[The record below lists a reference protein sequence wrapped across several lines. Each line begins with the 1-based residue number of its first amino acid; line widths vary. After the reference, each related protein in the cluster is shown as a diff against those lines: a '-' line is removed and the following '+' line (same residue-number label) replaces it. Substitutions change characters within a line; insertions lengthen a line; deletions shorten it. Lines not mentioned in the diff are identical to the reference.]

1 VTAGKDMSRPRV
13 FSTMSRGTVI
23 FLVLFV
29 AIALAGFNSG
39 NNLLYL
45 IAGIML
51 SAIVISIGVGRL
63 NLSHLTI
70 ERRLPAYIFA
80 NQSIRVVLEVSNR
93 KKHINSY
100 GITIRGGTDTRQ
112 AIFIPLLKRNAKLAH
127 VIDVSFER
135 RGRHVLNPITIGSQ
149 FPWGLFNLGK
159 KVTKKQEI
167 IVYPPIYEISTVING
182 SSRIR
187 DEFPQF
193 VKGPGS
199 GLYGVR
205 EYRHGEDISNIS
217 WKLSAKMDK
226 LIVRETEAEEKRRV
240 CVIFDNFLEGS
251 TEENLR
257 RFENSVSAAASL
269 IWYLWRNGY
278 VLKLVTRDQVIG
290 YGAGSSQMHK
300 MLLVL
305 ACIEPTRENKV
316 SPILNKRLFEGGT
329 GVLVQSANPA
339 ASVWTAKD
347 FAVVIT
353 EGARAGIGHD

>member
-1 VTAGKDMSRPRV
+1 M
-13 FSTMSRGTVI
+13 FSTISRGTVI
-23 FLVLFV
+23 FLLLFV

-45 IAGIML
+45 ISGIML
-51 SAIVISIGVGRL
+51 STIVISIGVGRL
-63 NLSHLTI
+63 NLAGVTI
-70 ERRLPAYIFA
+70 ERRIPTYIFA
-80 NQSIRVVLEVSNR
+80 NQSFHVVLEVTNR
-93 KKHINSY
+93 KKRMNSY
-100 GITIRGGTDTRQ
+100 GITVRGGSKRQ
-112 AIFIPLLKRNAKLAH
+112 QTIFIPLLKRNAKLTH
-127 VIDVSFER
+127 VIEDSFDR
-135 RGRHVLNPITIGSQ
+135 RGLHVFTPITIGSQ

-159 KVTKKQEI
+159 KVAKKHDV
-167 IVYPPIYEISTVING
+167 IVYPPIYEVSTVING

-240 CVIFDNFLEGS
+240 CVMFDNFLQGS
-251 TEENLR
+251 TEEDLQ

-269 IWYLWRNGY
+269 VWYLWRNGY
-278 VLKLVTRDQVIG
+278 LLKLVTRDQVIG
-290 YGAGSSQMHK
+290 YGAGSFQIHK

-305 ACIEPTRENKV
+305 ANIAPTREHNG
-316 SPILNKRLFEGGT
+316 SQILNKRLFEGGT
-329 GVLVQSANPA
+329 GVLVRSANSPGSVPA
-339 ASVWTAKD
+339 AKD
-347 FAVVIT
+347 FAVVIN
-353 EGARAGIGHD
+353 EGARVATGHD